1 MKFKLYFDSL
11 CILYIH
17 MQIYIYI
24 YIYKFTSKCQ
34 SQSTSSSA
42 WRKPGLGILF
52 STLSA
57 KKQTRNY
64 DTECSDYHP
73 SLSTLKVRGIE
84 LQQDEIVSYIYTFTS
99 KCHSQ
104 TNHPWSKD
112 NQSQKK
118 FLAPSSHKQTRNY
131 DTEC

>member
-1 MKFKLYFDSL
+1 MNL
-11 CILYIH
+11 
-17 MQIYIYI
+17 IYTYANIYI

-34 SQSTSSSA
+34 SQSTSSSE
-42 WRKPGLGILF
+42 WRKPGLGIVF

-84 LQQDEIVSYIYTFTS
+84 S
-99 KCHSQ
+99 
-104 TNHPWSKD
+104 
-112 NQSQKK
+112 
-118 FLAPSSHKQTRNY
+118 
-131 DTEC
+131 